1 MGVVGESLEIRWGTG
16 DTLLI
21 ISRTDYYLFD
31 LPIISC
37 YSNFVSTSC
46 SQLKSEKNKAT
57 RALQLNSRHTTGSR
71 SNAVA
76 LDQLVF
82 PDSIVV
88 LSIYYVAKR
97 VSTYHWIPLQ
107 ELKEGRQ
114 IGRAEL
120 YVQHIPE
127 KMESQLMI
135 TAVTKLYAIFFHL
148 LVSVHWFCHAQVA
161 LYLLSN
167 AQRLINLSHSNFL
180 GWN

>member
-71 SNAVA
+71 SNAVV

-88 LSIYYVAKR
+88 LSIYYVAKC

-120 YVQHIPE
+120 YVATHTRKDGKPIDDYSD
-127 KMESQLMI
+127 KIVCHFLS
-135 TAVTKLYAIFFHL
+135 
-148 LVSVHWFCHAQVA
+148 LVGFCTLV
-161 LYLLSN
+161 LSCSSCFVF
-167 AQRLINLSHSNFL
+167 A
-180 GWN
+180 